1 MSLETREE
9 RVKLLKVG
17 LSERNIEF
25 LYLKENNYSINR
37 NVIPNSIEIVE
48 ISNN

>member
-1 MSLETREE
+1 MTLETIEE

-25 LYLKENNYSINR
+25 LYLHENKYSINR
-37 NVIPNSIEIVE
+37 EMIPNSIELVE
-48 ISNN
+48 INDN